1 MNWGNIMKNI
11 NENPYEFFKEGG
23 WGFLGGTAVGEA
35 GSDASDASSEESEF
49 EMEEDD
55 DASSES
61 AASESDDYSE
71 DSAASESGSEAF
83 SDDESG
89 EDWDELER
97 KAAKCGCPAVLDQF
111 GFMD

>member
-1 MNWGNIMKNI
+1 MKNI

-23 WGFLGGTAVGEA
+23 WGFLGGTAVGAA

-49 EMEEDD
+49 AMEEDD
-55 DASSES
+55 DASSSS
-61 AASESDDYSE
+61 AASESADYSE
-71 DSAASESGSEAF
+71 DSDASESASGSF

-97 KAAKCGCPAVLDQF
+97 KAAKCGCPAILNQF
-111 GFMD
+111 GFID